1 MVNRID
7 LTKRKDGYVI
17 STVEPMLKSGDI
29 IWGN

>member
-7 LTKRKDGYVI
+7 LTKRKNGYII
-17 STVEPMLKSGDI
+17 STVEPMLKSRNI